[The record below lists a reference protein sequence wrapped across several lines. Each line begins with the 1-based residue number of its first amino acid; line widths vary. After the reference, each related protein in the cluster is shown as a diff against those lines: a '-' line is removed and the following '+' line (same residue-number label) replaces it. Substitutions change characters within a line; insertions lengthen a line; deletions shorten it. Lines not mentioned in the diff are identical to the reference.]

1 MVIIVSNIFLLKYDF
16 LLKFAFFQAVAR
28 AQALIPGL
36 QATGDEGQQLQAV
49 IEMCQVLVMGNEEIL
64 TGFPVKQV
72 VPALITLLGMDHNFD
87 IVRKIVFNDFDF

>member
-1 MVIIVSNIFLLKYDF
+1 MTKLITKIIVLCIFNLLFIFL
-16 LLKFAFFQAVAR
+16 AVAR

-72 VPALITLLGMDHNFD
+72 VPALITLLGMEHNFD
-87 IVRKIVFNDFDF
+87 IVS

>member
-1 MVIIVSNIFLLKYDF
+1 MFFYVINSFYYFV
-16 LLKFAFFQAVAR
+16 AVAR

-72 VPALITLLGMDHNFD
+72 VQALITLLGMEHNFD
-87 IVRKIVFNDFDF
+87 IVSNFLFNIVFFI